1 MVLQM
6 DGWVWMVINGS
17 LCGVRYRT
25 PCGANKGI
33 LRVQF
38 GKLLGFVTNLY
49 AGEYLGRKQ
58 MRFGLLLGFKLFLV
72 WSGLHA

>member
-1 MVLQM
+1 MNVAPSGAT
-6 DGWVWMVINGS
+6 DGWMVINGS

-38 GKLLGFVTNLY
+38 GKLHGFVTNLY

-58 MRFGLLLGFKLFLV
+58 MRFWPFAWF
-72 WSGLHA
+72 